1 MVVIAWKNG
10 EFYCLQRASPSACR
24 PGDRGSATGA
34 FCCNRRCLVGDA
46 HAPGNQA
53 QGLFA
58 SEAFTTRINELEP
71 GESTALLQMLCKRI
85 TRPEFSVRWQWR
97 RDDLA
102 FWDNRLTQHY
112 ACDDYRPQR
121 RIMHRATILGN
132 WPFGP

>member
-1 MVVIAWKNG
+1 
-10 EFYCLQRASPSACR
+10 
-24 PGDRGSATGA
+24 
-34 FCCNRRCLVGDA
+34 
-46 HAPGNQA
+46 
-53 QGLFA
+53 
-58 SEAFTTRINELEP
+58 
-71 GESTALLQMLCKRI
+71 MLCKRI